1 MDHDGNLRHLVY
13 NMERVLADPPP
24 RAPLSDQIRPQA
36 VHSMDEENGIS
47 KMVVVLDCHNY
58 RHIASAPSAPL
69 SHASKSS
76 ARSSTGIRS

>member
-58 RHIASAPSAPL
+58 RHIASAPSAPNNCERGRIPR
-69 SHASKSS
+69 
-76 ARSSTGIRS
+76 RSSMLPS